1 MKAAL
6 IHGALLL
13 VMLVYGYRTW
23 TRDTSV
29 SPDVGSISLWQKSA
43 SALRSVEYKAEGRI
57 VRLEKRTD
65 GGGEYWWG
73 LETTISKRPKPTP
86 PPAAP
91 PTAPADAT
99 KPAAP
104 PAAPADATKPAT
116 PADPTKPAAPAD
128 PTKPAEP
135 AKPAEPEMEEVRT
148 VTEFP
153 TGEAVD
159 KLVKLLA
166 SARVMRSLGTVSEAD
181 KKTYKLDDQ
190 KTTLT
195 VSFADGNRTF
205 VIGGQ
210 VYGGSDRYV
219 LEGATG
225 KGYVFSRELLT
236 SLEGGFTSLRLAD
249 PRGFELADAKQVT
262 ITAGGKTR
270 TAIRVAS
277 TSADGQASEKW
288 GDAATKKVDQ
298 TLANFVDNTLN
309 LQPTSFDPAVKMSD
323 LTPVLTLA
331 YRDGKGNA
339 LGEVKLFKRTRAAE
353 MPADGTGDPANP
365 PPPVVEY
372 FLHTAKTR
380 VMAQVN
386 RSVAERA
393 EQDLGALLQ

>member
-43 SALRSVEYKAEGRI
+43 SDLKSVEYKAEGRI

-73 LETTISKRPKPTP
+73 LETTISKRPKP
-86 PPAAP
+86 AP
-91 PTAPADAT
+91 APADAT
-99 KPAAP
+99 KPADP
-104 PAAPADATKPAT
+104 TKPADATKPADSK
-116 PADPTKPAAPAD
+116 PADPTKPADATKPAD

-135 AKPAEPEMEEVRT
+135 AKPAEPEMEEVRN

-153 TGEAVD
+153 TGDAVD
-159 KLVKLLA
+159 KLVKLMA

-181 KKTYKLDDQ
+181 KKTYKLEDQ
-190 KTTLT
+190 KTTMT
-195 VSFADGNRTF
+195 VSFADGDRTF

-219 LEGATG
+219 LESATG
-225 KGYVFSRELLT
+225 KGYVFSRELLS
-236 SLEGGFTSLRLAD
+236 SLEGGFTMLRLAD
-249 PRGFELADAKQVT
+249 PRGFELAEAKQVT

-270 TAIRVAS
+270 TAVRVAS

-339 LGEVKLFKRTRAAE
+339 LGEVKVFKRTRAAE
-353 MPADGTGDPANP
+353 MPTDGTGDPANP
-365 PPPVVEY
+365 PPPIVEY

-393 EQDLGALLQ
+393 EQDLSALLQ